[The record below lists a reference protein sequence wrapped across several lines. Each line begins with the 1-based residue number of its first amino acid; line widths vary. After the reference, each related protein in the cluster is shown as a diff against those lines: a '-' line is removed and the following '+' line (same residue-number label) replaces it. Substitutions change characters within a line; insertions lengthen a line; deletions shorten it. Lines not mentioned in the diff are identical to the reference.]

1 MILRKDLKGRK
12 GEKMNIIASV
22 ILIIFG
28 LMMIL
33 KPRRIWKIADSW
45 KIINKAEP
53 ANYYLNMIRVGGF
66 ILTVGGIA
74 AAIELIL

>member
-1 MILRKDLKGRK
+1 MDL
-12 GEKMNIIASV
+12 IASI

-33 KPRRIWKIADSW
+33 NPRRMWKIADSW
-45 KIINKAEP
+45 KINNKAEP
-53 ANYYLNMIRVGGF
+53 ATYYLNMIRVGGF

-74 AAIELIL
+74 ATIELIL

>member
-1 MILRKDLKGRK
+1 
-12 GEKMNIIASV
+12 MNIIASV
-22 ILIIFG
+22 ILIILG
-28 LMMIL
+28 VIMII
-33 KPRRIWKIADSW
+33 KPLIIWKIADSW
-45 KIINKAEP
+45 KTKNKTEP